1 MNLKTGIEHFCIH
14 PGGRAV
20 VDGLG
25 KSLGLSE
32 YDLEP
37 ARMAL
42 HRFGNTSAGGLWYVL
57 GYMEAKKR
65 LKTGDR
71 ILMIS
76 LGAGFMCNN
85 CVWEVM
91 KDLED
96 AKVWEDSLDRYPIP
110 RKNLVNPYTV
120 ILRSIAITGSMM
132 SV

>member
-1 MNLKTGIEHFCIH
+1 MI
-14 PGGRAV
+14 
-20 VDGLG
+20 DGLG
-25 KSLGLSE
+25 KSLGLNE
-32 YDLEP
+32 YDMEP

-65 LKTGDR
+65 LKKGDK

-91 KDLED
+91 KDLGNGN
-96 AKVWEDSLDRYPIP
+96 VWEHCMDRYPIP
-110 RKNLVNPYTV
+110 RKNMINPFADKYSWINDERLNFV
-120 ILRSIAITGSMM
+120 RMDLSNIILS
-132 SV
+132 